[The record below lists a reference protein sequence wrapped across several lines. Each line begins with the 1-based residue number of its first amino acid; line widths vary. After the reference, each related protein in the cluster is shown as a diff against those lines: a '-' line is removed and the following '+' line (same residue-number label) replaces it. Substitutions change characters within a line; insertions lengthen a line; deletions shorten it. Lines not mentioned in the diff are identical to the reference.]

1 MANPAQNVRALAR
14 GLVQALPD
22 GAAALAAEAQ
32 LSALAKV
39 TPGELFKTLS
49 NPGLDLATRRAI
61 AEAVCDKLETGA
73 EVKAL
78 YAILVERD
86 ELRALPML
94 PRAVARQRE
103 ARFGL
108 AVVEV
113 RAARA
118 LSETQKSELAAAFAK
133 KTGRQIVIRETVDAA
148 LLAGAVATVGSE
160 VFDASL
166 TGLLAAAGRGAA
178 A

>member
-22 GAAALAAEAQ
+22 GPSALAAEAQ
-32 LSALAKV
+32 LAALAQV

-49 NPGLDLATRRAI
+49 NPGLDLPTRRSI
-61 AEAVCDKLETGA
+61 ADAVCDRLGGGA

-108 AVVEV
+108 TVVEV
-113 RAARA
+113 RSARA
-118 LSETQKSELAAAFAK
+118 LNDAQKGALAAAFAK
-133 KTGRQIVIRETVDAA
+133 KTGREIVIRETVDAS
-148 LLAGAVATVGSE
+148 LLAGAVATIGSE